1 MAYKLYLRMRIREV
15 AVKKQIQQ
23 ILLYVQETIADI
35 QKENVLED
43 LETGILEYKTT
54 EEFLADLKKEFG
66 EEEEEII
73 KAAEL
78 RRLKQEEKIM
88 EEFV

>member
-1 MAYKLYLRMRIREV
+1 
-15 AVKKQIQQ
+15 
-23 ILLYVQETIADI
+23 VQEAIADI

>member
-1 MAYKLYLRMRIREV
+1 
-15 AVKKQIQQ
+15 
-23 ILLYVQETIADI
+23 VQEAIADI

-43 LETGILEYKTT
+43 LETEILEYKTT
-54 EEFLADLKKEFG
+54 GEFLADLKKEFG
-66 EEEEEII
+66 GEEEKMI

>member
-1 MAYKLYLRMRIREV
+1 MRGV
-15 AVKKQIQQ
+15 TVKKQIQQ
-23 ILLYVQETIADI
+23 ILLYVQEAIADI

-43 LETGILEYKTT
+43 LETEILEYKTT
-54 EEFLADLKKEFG
+54 GEFLADLKKEFG
-66 EEEEEII
+66 KEKEEMI

>member
-1 MAYKLYLRMRIREV
+1 M
-15 AVKKQIQQ
+15 
-23 ILLYVQETIADI
+23 QEAIADI

-43 LETGILEYKTT
+43 LETEILEYKTT
-54 EEFLADLKKEFG
+54 GEFLADLKKEFG
-66 EEEEEII
+66 GEEEKMI

>member
-1 MAYKLYLRMRIREV
+1 
-15 AVKKQIQQ
+15 
-23 ILLYVQETIADI
+23 VQETIADI

>member
-1 MAYKLYLRMRIREV
+1 MRGV
-15 AVKKQIQQ
+15 VVKKQIQQ
-23 ILLYVQETIADI
+23 ILLYVQEAIADI

-43 LETGILEYKTT
+43 LETEILEYKTT
-54 EEFLADLKKEFG
+54 GEFLADLKKEFG
-66 EEEEEII
+66 KEKEEMI

>member
-1 MAYKLYLRMRIREV
+1 M
-15 AVKKQIQQ
+15 
-23 ILLYVQETIADI
+23 
-35 QKENVLED
+35 
-43 LETGILEYKTT
+43 EYKTIG
-54 EEFLADLKKEFG
+54 EFLADLKKEFG
-66 EEEEEII
+66 KEKEKMI

>member
-1 MAYKLYLRMRIREV
+1 MRGV
-15 AVKKQIQQ
+15 VVKKQIQQ
-23 ILLYVQETIADI
+23 ILLYVQEAIADI

-43 LETGILEYKTT
+43 LETEILEYKTT
-54 EEFLADLKKEFG
+54 GEFLADLKKEFG
-66 EEEEEII
+66 GEEEKMI

>member
-1 MAYKLYLRMRIREV
+1 MQVIFKNKDERSYSKEANSV
-15 AVKKQIQQ
+15 D
-23 ILLYVQETIADI
+23 TIICAGGNSRY

-43 LETGILEYKTT
+43 LETEILEYKTIG
-54 EEFLADLKKEFG
+54 EFLADLKKEFG
-66 EEEEEII
+66 KEKEEMI